1 LLRGADVSVR
11 DFSKKQHTAFGLVC
25 RESIKFGIYE
35 KHASQISETLRILLT
50 HGHDIVTSHEVDN
63 DLYELFDEHY
73 GCTDEVRQ
81 ARLRTAVAVLYHY
94 LWSLSCNGTLPI
106 VDVHQHTQECL
117 LLYVIAYQN
126 IVDTE
131 DLTLNTIAKITP
143 ETLQAVF
150 LGYIYGGREEVD
162 PCPESLVMKLTHSIG
177 DLHYQALFWIKD
189 DHGDW
194 TSRTTSPLELASQS
208 ISSWFLLQ
216 EVIDC
221 ARISWPDFIDLE
233 LSMPY
238 CKWCPNALRALAKM
252 SYLYFE
258 ALGMDMPIIEWIRD
272 NPRDGKSL
280 TLNRLVQWD
289 KVVTDLKQNVSLG
302 TVHDEIQQRLKQF
315 SIFIAYSDDIDF
327 TDEDTDTESSVD
339 TDPQLMLQVLTR
351 ENLWPQRVCHG

>member
-1 LLRGADVSVR
+1 MYG
-11 DFSKKQHTAFGLVC
+11 
-25 RESIKFGIYE
+25 E
-35 KHASQISETLRILLT
+35 HASQILETLRILLT

-63 DLYELFDEHY
+63 DLYELFVDHY

-94 LWSLSCNGTLPI
+94 ISSISCNGTLPL

-117 LLYVIAYQN
+117 LLYVIAYED

-131 DLTLNTIAKITP
+131 DLTLNTLAKITP

-162 PCPESLVMKLTHSIG
+162 PYPESLAMNLTHSIG

-216 EVIDC
+216 EVIDST
-221 ARISWPDFIDLE
+221 RISWPDFIEVE
-233 LSMPY
+233 LSMPD
-238 CKWCPNALRALAKM
+238 CKWSPSVLQALSEI
-252 SYLYFE
+252 SYLYLFS
-258 ALGMDMPIIEWIRD
+258 ALDMEWPLPELLMDRAVDRQIP
-272 NPRDGKSL
+272 
-280 TLNRLVQWD
+280 TLNRLVNWD
-289 KVVTDLKQNVSLG
+289 KVVTDLRQNISLDS
-302 TVHDEIQQRLKQF
+302 VKYEIRQRVKQF
-315 SIFIAYSDDIDF
+315 STFIAYSEDSEF
-327 TDEDTDTESSVD
+327 SDEHADTESGVD
-339 TDPQLMLQVLTR
+339 ADP
-351 ENLWPQRVCHG
+351 